1 MIKYNSKTISLISP
15 ALFGL
20 FVSLAWFSFPA
31 NAQAKTLQFQDK
43 SWDIDLKILSPAK
56 TVSIRNNA
64 SLLELARAELLGMPL
79 ENYAMQLGDENLNAF
94 NQIVSQTNRS
104 STPAKMQV
112 EAGRATLFEPGQDGL
127 SVDVFALY
135 QILASADDTLPL
147 PVIVSRPKT
156 TLAETNNLGIIELVA
171 RGESDF
177 SGSPKNRIV
186 NIKVGAKKF
195 DGLIVPANEEFSFN
209 KYLGDVDEANGF
221 LPELVI
227 KKTGVVPE
235 LGGGLCQVSSTT
247 FRAAMNA
254 GMPIKERRN
263 HSFPVHYYSP
273 QGTDA
278 TIYPGVSDLR
288 FVNNLTSNLLIH
300 TRIEGTKLF
309 FDFYGTKDDR
319 RVAFDGP
326 YQYDKKPDGS
336 MKAVWTRKVTLGSD
350 VTEQTFRS
358 NYLSPDLFKKITTVE
373 SNIPNPETPPPAPA
387 PAPTQTN

>member
-1 MIKYNSKTISLISP
+1 MIKYNTKFAKPLNQILLVLSVCL
-15 ALFGL
+15 
-20 FVSLAWFSFPA
+20 VWFSFPSSA
-31 NAQAKTLQFQDK
+31 GAKTLQFQDK

-56 TVSIRNNA
+56 TAAVRNTA
-64 SLLELARAELLGMPL
+64 SLLDLAQAELLGLPL
-79 ENYAMQLGDENLNAF
+79 ENYAMQFSEKNLTALG
-94 NQIVSQTNRS
+94 QVVSETNRG
-104 STPAKMQV
+104 STSAKMQV
-112 EAGRATLFEPGQDGL
+112 EANRATLFEPGQDGL

-135 QILASADDTLPL
+135 QILASADDTVVL

-156 TLAETNNLGIIELVA
+156 TLAETNNLGIVELVA

-195 DGLIVPANEEFSFN
+195 DGLIVPSNEEFSFN

-309 FDFYGTKDDR
+309 FDFYGTKDER
-319 RVAFDGP
+319 KVAFDGP

-336 MKAVWTRKVTLGSD
+336 MKAVWTRKVTIGSD

-358 NYLSPDLFKKITTVE
+358 NYLSPDLFKKVTTVE